1 MKKIIEKINLLLS
14 EKKPIQLHLGCGKR
28 FIPGFLHIDFANFP
42 HVDLVGN
49 VSNLSFINDNSV
61 DLIYACHVLE
71 YFDIF
76 ELKKVLKEWYRVLK
90 KGSIL
95 RVSVPDFD
103 KVIEIYKKYENME
116 LLYGFLYGRYSNS
129 GDQNKTIY
137 HKMIYTH
144 KTLKEN
150 LITAGFKSIKTYDW
164 EKTIHKNYDDYSQ
177 AYIPHM
183 EKNTGLLMSLNVEAY
198 K

>member
-1 MKKIIEKINLLLS
+1 MKNIIEKINLLLS
-14 EKKPIQLHLGCGKR
+14 EKIPVQLHLGCGKR
-28 FIPGFLHIDFANFP
+28 YIPGFLHIDFGNFP
-42 HVDLVGN
+42 HIDLVGD

-116 LLYGFLYGRYSNS
+116 LIYGFLYGRYPNS
-129 GDQNKTIY
+129 GEQNKTIY

-150 LITAGFKSIKTYDW
+150 LITAGFKSMKTYDW
-164 EKTIHKNYDDYSQ
+164 KETIHKNFDDYSQ